1 MRRFVDLHISVDK
14 IADLE
19 DELKAHGF
27 NMDEHGSLL
36 LTDTGAI
43 SRPVTPITSSY
54 PPNTLS
60 PIGRPN
66 VLSSLLQRRPSY
78 AQFLRL
84 SSSQQVIVRPEKV
97 SDFAPSLPLHEQLE
111 QERIARREGEEKYAS
126 LQSELEDLT
135 KSLFEEAN
143 KMVSQEKE
151 ARHKAEMRVSLL
163 EKRDN
168 DKKKRLR
175 DLETAVGRIGR
186 VRELLTSENVVM
198 AL

>member
-1 MRRFVDLHISVDK
+1 MLNAVDK

-36 LTDTGAI
+36 PTDIGAN

-60 PIGRPN
+60 PLAKPN
-66 VLSSLLQRRPSY
+66 VLSNLLQRRPSY

-84 SSSQQVIVRPEKV
+84 SSSQQAIEKPEIPPD
-97 SDFAPSLPLHEQLE
+97 SMPQLPLHEQLE
-111 QERIARREGEEKYAS
+111 QERIARREGEAKYAS

-186 VRELLTSENVVM
+186 VRELLTSEKVVM
-198 AL
+198 AS